1 MLGRRTVL
9 GGLAAAGALARAAAA
24 GPKPKS
30 APADL
35 TGTWTNAWYTKL
47 ERPKDFKGLIATP
60 AEAEAYEAP
69 RRKMHGEVV
78 SKDDEIGQNESEFP
92 DNGPGL
98 ARIAGQPRSSW
109 IVDPPDGRIPWIAAA
124 KERLHVGGKPPE
136 VFEWFDN
143 PEQRDTEERC
153 LTAPGMGPPIVNSH
167 DGNLFEIVQTAG
179 WLAILG
185 EKNHDLRIIELPGAP
200 PAGGPV
206 PPDPWHGRSLGRW
219 EGASLV
225 VETAGFRPGLTKV
238 RDGVFLS
245 DRARVVERFT
255 RNGEGEI
262 LYGYTVEDAT
272 LFTRPWRAEVVFRR
286 AEGLLYE
293 YACHEGNY
301 GLPDILRAARRAEA
315 AKAQAGGR

>member
-1 MLGRRTVL
+1 MLGRRAVL
-9 GGLAAAGALARAAAA
+9 GGMAAAGALARVAVAKPRAKAAT
-24 GPKPKS
+24 
-30 APADL
+30 DL
-35 TGTWTNAWYTKL
+35 TGVWTNAWYTKL
-47 ERPKDFKGLIATP
+47 ERPKDFKGLVATP

-78 SKDDEIGQNESEFP
+78 SKEDDIGQNESEFP

-109 IVDPPDGRIPWIAAA
+109 IVDPPDGKIPWIAAA
-124 KERLHVGGKPPE
+124 KQRLHIGEKPPE

-167 DGNLFEIVQTAG
+167 DGNVFEIVQVEG

-185 EKNHDLRIIELPGAP
+185 EKNHDLRVIELAGAAG
-200 PAGGPV
+200 AGGTV

-219 EGASLV
+219 EGGVLV

-238 RDGVFLS
+238 RDGLFLS
-245 DRARVVERFT
+245 DRARVSERFQ

-262 LYGYTVEDAT
+262 LYGYTVEDGS
-272 LFTRPWRAEVVFRR
+272 LFTRPWRAEVVFRK
-286 AEGLLYE
+286 AEGRLFE

-315 AKAQAGGR
+315 AQAGAGGR